1 MSKQKKSFLSST
13 NEEDKNQEK
22 EDAQNNQNNMTSQT
36 PPSSSKQTSSNN
48 PSSSQLNELQEEGQL
63 SIDVYQT
70 EDDIVI
76 QSLVSGVKPDDLDIN
91 IQNDMVTIRGQRQP
105 GEKIDQEDYYYQECF
120 WGKFS
125 RAIILPVDIDSEN
138 AVAEIEDGVLTIR
151 LPKTEKIKSRKIQV
165 VSK

>member
-1 MSKQKKSFLSST
+1 MEPQTQNPKLKSSGNLAS
-13 NEEDKNQEK
+13 D
-22 EDAQNNQNNMTSQT
+22 
-36 PPSSSKQTSSNN
+36 
-48 PSSSQLNELQEEGQL
+48 LNDGQEEGQL

-76 QSLVSGVKPDDLDIN
+76 QSLVSGVKPEDLDIN

-105 GEKIDQEDYYYQECF
+105 EEKIDPEDYYYQECF

-125 RAIILPVDIDSEN
+125 RAVILPVDIDSEN
-138 AVAEIEDGVLTIR
+138 AQAEIEDGVLTIK

-165 VSK
+165 ISK